1 LETANTINSTGGWL
15 MFAVRVPSV
24 KSVHVHRFAKD
35 WSQLRARLL
44 EHVERAD
51 KFAGDLYSPVTYAEG
66 AKRGNAG
73 VLQVNALVIDLDGE
87 ALDVALPNIAH
98 LEFVAYTTFSHK
110 ADDPHWHLVLQLASP
125 VPACDWSAVWHGA
138 HQQIGLGGDIKT
150 KDVARIFFLPQH
162 APDSVHQTLVNSG
175 DWFVPVRGVVPVR
188 KQSHTDHVVVRVP
201 DSFWDEPCDD
211 SWRAGLDR
219 VGALRLARERLA
231 QLRM

>member
-1 LETANTINSTGGWL
+1 MGTAV

-24 KSVHVHRFAKD
+24 KSVHVHEFAED
-35 WSQLRARLL
+35 WSQLRTRLL
-44 EHVERAD
+44 QHVERAD

-87 ALDVALPNIAH
+87 ALDVALPNIAD

-110 ADDPHWHLVLQLASP
+110 ADDPHWHLVLPLASP

>member
-1 LETANTINSTGGWL
+1 MGIAL

-24 KSVHVHRFAKD
+24 KSVHVHPFADD

-51 KFAGDLYSPVTYAEG
+51 KFAGDLYSPVTYADG

-110 ADDPHWHLVLQLASP
+110 ADDPHWHLVLPLASP
-125 VPACDWSAVWHGA
+125 VPACDWSAVWHDA

-162 APDSVHQTLVNSG
+162 APDSVHQTLVNAG
-175 DWFVPVRGVVPVR
+175 DWFVPVRCVVPVR
-188 KQSHTDHVVVRVP
+188 KQSHTDHVVMP
-201 DSFWDEPCDD
+201 IPESFWDEPCDM
-211 SWRAGLDR
+211 SWCEGLTRQQMYR
-219 VGALRLARERLA
+219 VARERL
-231 QLRM
+231 QKLRM